1 MFFSK
6 KLRKNLKI
14 SHCFFSNKNGV
25 SKGIYKSLNCGF
37 GSKDKRFNVRKNLN
51 IVCKKIGCKYK
62 NLILMNQVHGNK
74 VVYFSKNYKNRNK
87 PICDAILTNKKEI
100 ALGILTADCVPILIY
115 DPNKNIVGAIHA
127 GWKGAF
133 KKIITNTIK
142 KLVKLGSKRKDL
154 IACVG
159 PCISQNNYEVGLNF
173 YKKFLKQKKS
183 NKIYFKRHKFHKLKF
198 DLRKYVVSQIKI
210 NGVNK
215 IDHIWKN
222 TFKNS
227 NNFFSYRRTLFKKQ
241 KDYGRNLS
249 VIMINR

>member
-1 MFFSK
+1 MYQT
-6 KLRKNLKI
+6 
-14 SHCFFSNKNGV
+14 HSNKVVIINKKNRN
-25 SKGIYKSLNCGF
+25 S
-37 GSKDKRFNVRKNLN
+37 KRFNSDA
-51 IVCKKIGCKYK
+51 
-62 NLILMNQVHGNK
+62 LITKLRGVTLG
-74 VVYFSKNYKNRNK
+74 VV
-87 PICDAILTNKKEI
+87 
-100 ALGILTADCVPILIY
+100 TADCVPILIY
-115 DPNKNIVGAIHA
+115 DPNKNIIGAIHA
-127 GWKGAF
+127 GWRGAF

-142 KLVKLGSKRKDL
+142 KLAKLGSERKDL
-154 IACVG
+154 IVCVG

-183 NKIYFKRHKFHKLKF
+183 NKIYFKRCKFHKLKF
-198 DLRKYVVSQIKI
+198 DLRKYIVNQIKI

-215 IDHIWKN
+215 IDHICKN